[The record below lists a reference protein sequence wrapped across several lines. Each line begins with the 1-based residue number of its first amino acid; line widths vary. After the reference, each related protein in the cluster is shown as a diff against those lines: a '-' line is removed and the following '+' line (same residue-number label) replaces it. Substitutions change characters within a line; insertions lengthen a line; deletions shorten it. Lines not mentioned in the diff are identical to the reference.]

1 VPQRNLGVHV
11 TARSEV
17 RVLPREQD
25 RHAGACRSLSYEGLR
40 RVWHGVPLA
49 NGHRRQAPVAQQSPF
64 LHDLLAVRRAQQLP
78 PASGGSPHAPPG
90 VMGQLQPA
98 PADPD
103 QGRAGPSQ
111 WRTLRGLRLRA
122 NDLGAGVH
130 HRDATTKDFALGGF
144 LGSIE
149 RARAEADK
157 CVLVCVNCHRVRH
170 AIAKTTS
177 GHAVVRS
184 RRNVKLRCVVAL
196 GGACRGCGLG
206 SPVDALEFHH
216 LDPKTKEFAI
226 SVDGIP
232 RGWKKIEAELA
243 KCVLLCANCHRETH
257 AGLRTFTSDPG
268 VAEAAAAYRA
278 A

>member
-1 VPQRNLGVHV
+1 MKVC
-11 TARSEV
+11 A
-17 RVLPREQD
+17 
-25 RHAGACRSLSYEGLR
+25 ACGSAFPSRMVIEGKLRSLSSR
-40 RVWHGVPLA
+40 RFCTTC
-49 NGHRRQAPVAQQSPF
+49 SPF
-64 LHDLLAVRRAQQLP
+64 GAHNSSCRPLVDPRTRRLESWVSYSRRRRIRIKAELVQ
-78 PASGGSPHAPPG
+78 ASGGRCEDCGYA
-90 VMGQLQPA
+90 
-98 PADPD
+98 
-103 QGRAGPSQ
+103 
-111 WRTLRGLRLRA
+111 RTISALEF
-122 NDLGAGVH
+122 H